1 MLNIWQPWLAAE
13 RTNPQDVN
21 SPFEQKFSFRLPVI
35 SCTHLHIVTLFLVFL
50 FSFRRLKLNALKAW
64 RQYLLLMKK
73 EREREE
79 RRNQLRRRVAEI
91 LPDFQTWQKRDEM
104 RRRQDQFCSVL
115 SPVDKQVQGEGLPS
129 AEGLM
134 PKGAPYGHW
143 CCKHHRCLDGSLSDS
158 FTLHFME
165 SFPSSL
171 CRGVLAAGIETQI
184 TKT

>member
-91 LPDFQTWQKRDEM
+91 LPNFQTWQKRDEM
-104 RRRQDQFCSVL
+104 RWDEKETRPVL
-115 SPVDKQVQGEGLPS
+115 FSAISCWQTSPGGRLTKCRGS
-129 AEGLM
+129 YA
-134 PKGAPYGHW
+134 KG
-143 CCKHHRCLDGSLSDS
+143 
-158 FTLHFME
+158 
-165 SFPSSL
+165 SSL
-171 CRGVLAAGIETQI
+171 WSLVLQTS
-184 TKT
+184 